1 MADVGKDGRRA
12 LKIKCGA
19 VSRLRKE
26 IGTYEKESA
35 TEAAKLEAMR
45 AANACPH
52 DIKQQACAR
61 ALQRR
66 QSHEARVA
74 RRNTRFALV
83 PMRACAAC
91 RAACAD
97 AAATFGCACA
107 GERAG

>member
-1 MADVGKDGRRA
+1 MADAGKDGRRA

-52 DIKQQACAR
+52 DIKQQAR
-61 ALQRR
+61 AHAAVLTPRP
-66 QSHEARVA
+66 RVSY
-74 RRNTRFALV
+74 
-83 PMRACAAC
+83 
-91 RAACAD
+91 RAAQHAHRKRAD
-97 AAATFGCACA
+97 ACLRCV
-107 GERAG
+107 

>member
-1 MADVGKDGRRA
+1 MADAGKDGRRA

-52 DIKQQACAR
+52 DIKQQA
-61 ALQRR
+61 
-66 QSHEARVA
+66 
-74 RRNTRFALV
+74 
-83 PMRACAAC
+83 RACAAATC
-91 RAACAD
+91 ASRAAQHAHDTRAD
-97 AAATFGCACA
+97 A
-107 GERAG
+107 RMRRVRLPLR